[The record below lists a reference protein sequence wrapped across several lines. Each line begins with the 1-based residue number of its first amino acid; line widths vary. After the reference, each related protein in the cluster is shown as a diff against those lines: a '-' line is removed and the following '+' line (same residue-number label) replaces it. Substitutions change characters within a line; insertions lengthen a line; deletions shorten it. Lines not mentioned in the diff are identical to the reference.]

1 MSDLNELFK
10 VAPGTAA
17 FMTGQNQRQATEEKA
32 LKQQQLMQ
40 LIADLQQKHQ
50 QSADLH
56 PYEVE
61 SKSLANIGEQAK
73 IPGYAADSSLKGT
86 TAAKAAGTLSS
97 DIAAGI
103 SNNEETVSKNKSA
116 RQTRLGNVF
125 YSMGP
130 ELEGQPAAVRAAYAL
145 EKLQG
150 LGMKPDDPFGQRLTK
165 YLQNTPAEE
174 LPAKLT
180 AIGRRMIEE
189 SGKYKEEMDKQR
201 LKEEGDTQRN
211 NASLANQ
218 LTLED
223 KRIEAGKYAKNKVA
237 TDFQSQ
243 VQSWLQKA
251 AGNIDAQYAILNRAE
266 VIATQGGMPDLAA
279 NYAAQAAAIE
289 PHVKAKIA
297 ASNAAKADL
306 GAATKG
312 RVPTMPAP
320 SIAPPSLAD
329 SSPAAHPGDIQMQ
342 AKQAFGAYE
351 PDKYE
356 YGINPATKK
365 FARKPKRTQ

>member
-150 LGMKPDDPFGQRLTK
+150 LGMKPDDPFGQRFTK

-211 NASLANQ
+211 SASLANQ
-218 LTLED
+218 RTLEQM
-223 KRIEAGKYAKNKVA
+223 RIDAGKYDRKNTAISVETQLLKAPNAKAKAEILETAYSLSTAAGDDEAASKYAKRAVEARLRAAEDETNRQNKPGIDVPNLTQLPAAARPSA
-237 TDFQSQ
+237 TAPIAGNDTAAPAPATPKIGSL
-243 VQSWLQKA
+243 VELQKLYP
-251 AGNIDAQYAILNRAE
+251 GIPPNEL
-266 VIATQGGMPDLAA
+266 
-279 NYAAQAAAIE
+279 
-289 PHVKAKIA
+289 KARYK
-297 ASNAAKADL
+297 
-306 GAATKG
+306 
-312 RVPTMPAP
+312 
-320 SIAPPSLAD
+320 
-329 SSPAAHPGDIQMQ
+329 
-342 AKQAFGAYE
+342 
-351 PDKYE
+351 
-356 YGINPATKK
+356 KK
-365 FARKPKRTQ
+365 FGVDLQ

>member
-40 LIADLQQKHQ
+40 IIADLQQKHQ

-150 LGMKPDDPFGQRLTK
+150 LGMKPDDPFGQRFTK

-189 SGKYKEEMDKQR
+189 SEKYRGEMDKQTSVNTSH
-201 LKEEGDTQRN
+201 E
-211 NASLANQ
+211 
-218 LTLED
+218 
-223 KRIEAGKYAKNKVA
+223 KV
-237 TDFQSQ
+237 
-243 VQSWLQKA
+243 A
-251 AGNIDAQYAILNRAE
+251 AGNNATSIRVAELNNEARLQIQRLKDQQGATMNALLKSRNYAGAAAVATAMAMSETDPAQKLKLEEYAKMMA
-266 VIATQGGMPDLAA
+266 AQDLASK
-279 NYAAQAAAIE
+279 QAGATATG
-289 PHVKAKIA
+289 KIDTPEL
-297 ASNAAKADL
+297 SGL
-306 GAATKG
+306 PQ
-312 RVPTMPAP
+312 VPTKNPMAGLGGEAAP
-320 SIAPPSLAD
+320 TATPIAPGGP
-329 SSPAAHPGDIQMQ
+329 PVHVQ
-342 AKQAFGAYE
+342 AQQAFGAYE
-351 PDKYE
+351 PDKYD
-356 YGINPATKK
+356 YGINPKTGK